1 MRAVVLEDAVT
12 VRSDYPEPRTE
23 AGEVSVQV
31 LCAGICETDLQL
43 IRGYMGFRGVLGHE
57 FVGIAESGPFAGR
70 RVVGE
75 INCACRTMRPLSR
88 GLPTH
93 CSSRTV
99 LGILN
104 HDGAF
109 ADTITVPQDNLHVVP
124 ENMPTDIAVF
134 TEPVA
139 AAFQIPAQIQVQRT
153 IASSCSGTVGSAI
166 CAHRS
171 LPASRTTCSSSASTR
186 ASSRCCTRSASPR
199 CCANQVEA
207 RRDADIVVDCT
218 GSDTGL
224 PTALKLVRP
233 RGTIVLKTTV
243 AGEQTLAWAPFVID
257 EITLVGS
264 RCGPFDQ
271 ALKALAEGRVSV
283 APLISD
289 RFDLSEG
296 ANALEHARTKPVLK
310 VLLDVRARVIMNVRS
325 YRVGA
330 LDRGLLPRLQDRS
343 HPHGH
348 GRRRRRAAH
357 SCRMRLLPQRAQL
370 PRRPENRCERRRRE
384 CRRTRRYAARW
395 RRTRDHGPRL
405 ATLLP
410 AHAHPHSPQ
419 ATRSLR

>member
-1 MRAVVLEDAVT
+1 MRAIVLEDEVK
-12 VRSDYPEPRTE
+12 VRRDYPDPQ
-23 AGEVSVQV
+23 AQPGEVRVRV

-57 FVGIAESGPFAGR
+57 FVGVAESGPFAGR

-75 INCACRTMRPLSR
+75 INCACRHCDLCRR

-93 CSSRTV
+93 CSNRTV
-99 LGILN
+99 LGIFN

-124 ENMPTDIAVF
+124 DDMPTDIAVF

-139 AAFQIPAQIQVQRT
+139 AAFQIPAQIQVQPTDRVVVLGDGRLGNLCAQVLAGLSNHVLVVGKHANKLALVHALG
-153 IASSCSGTVGSAI
+153 IATAMRDEI
-166 CAHRS
+166 
-171 LPASRTTCSSSASTR
+171 
-186 ASSRCCTRSASPR
+186 
-199 CCANQVEA
+199 EA
-207 RRDADIVVDCT
+207 GRNADIVVDCT

-257 EITLVGS
+257 EVTLVGS

-271 ALKALAEGRVSV
+271 ALKALAEGRIDV

-289 RFDLSEG
+289 RFDLSDG

-310 VLLDVRARVIMNVRS
+310 VLLDVARA
-325 YRVGA
+325 
-330 LDRGLLPRLQDRS
+330 
-343 HPHGH
+343 
-348 GRRRRRAAH
+348 
-357 SCRMRLLPQRAQL
+357 
-370 PRRPENRCERRRRE
+370 
-384 CRRTRRYAARW
+384 
-395 RRTRDHGPRL
+395 
-405 ATLLP
+405 
-410 AHAHPHSPQ
+410 
-419 ATRSLR
+419 